1 MKQTLLM
8 VALTLMGTVGVFVVE
23 PFWGVAI
30 YYLFAVLRPQSMW
43 EWSLPPD
50 IRWSNYVAIC
60 SMLGS
65 IGLALGMLPFG
76 RDAGTFVGF
85 KRAHKVMFLFACW
98 ICLTYVTAYN
108 RDASWFYIVEYSKLF
123 VMYFVATIVVRN
135 LRQIW
140 ILYLLT
146 ALSLGYIAYEINFL
160 YLVNGRLDIYHH
172 GYGGVDNNGAGLM
185 LAVGVPLCVY
195 AWQATNKMYRWLY
208 LGFVP
213 FLLHAIMLSYSRGA
227 MVGII
232 VGVPLIVM
240 RATRRRQFAAA
251 ILLLALVLPSMA
263 GEEVRNEFFSASDY
277 QEDGSAQSRFGSW
290 TAAIRMANEHPFLG
304 MGLRNSPLYSHLYG
318 ADMEGRVIHSQFF
331 QILADC
337 GYPGLGLYLLV
348 LATSW
353 LALRRVRKAMKGR
366 TDSEALLIKSMAS
379 GIECGLFVFC
389 ASATFLSVE
398 LFELPY
404 VLLLLSAQLGA
415 LVQLSAQ
422 TVTQPAAA
430 RPAPAPPQGHFG
442 VRPAASP
449 ASATGRAPFAPPP
462 PGWSGSGRR

>member
-8 VALTLMGTVGVFVVE
+8 MVLTLMGTAGVFLVE

-50 IRWSNYVAIC
+50 IRWSNYVAIA
-60 SMLGS
+60 SMIGS

-76 RDAGTFVGF
+76 REAGTFAGF
-85 KRAHKVMFLFACW
+85 KRAHKAMFVFAVW
-98 ICLTYVTAYN
+98 ICITYVTAYDRN
-108 RDASWFYIVEYSKLF
+108 ASWFYIVEYSKLF
-123 VMYFVATIVVRN
+123 VMYFVATIVVRSV
-135 LRQIW
+135 RQIW

-160 YLVNGRLDIYHH
+160 YLVNGRLDIYHR

-185 LAVGVPLCVY
+185 LALGVPLCVY
-195 AWQATNKMYRWLY
+195 AWQASKKIWRWAF

-227 MVGII
+227 MVGIV

-251 ILLLALVLPSMA
+251 VLAMAVLVPSMA
-263 GEEVRNEFFSASDY
+263 GPEVREEFFSTTHY
-277 QEDGSAQSRFGSW
+277 EEDGSAESRFGSW
-290 TAAIRMANEHPFLG
+290 GAAIKMANDHPFLG
-304 MGLRNSPLYSHLYG
+304 MGLRNSSLFSYQYG
-318 ADMEGRVIHSQFF
+318 ADIEGRVIHSQFF

-337 GYPGLGLYLLV
+337 GYPGLFLYLVV
-348 LATSW
+348 LATAW
-353 LALRRVRKAMKGR
+353 LSLRQVRKAMKGR
-366 TDSEALLIKSMAS
+366 TDDEAILIKSMAN

-389 ASATFLSVE
+389 AAAAFLSVE

-404 VLLLLSAQLGA
+404 VLLLMSAQLGA
-415 LVQLSAQ
+415 ITAMATE
-422 TVTQPAAA
+422 TVTKPVAKPAAAPPSGHFGA
-430 RPAPAPPQGHFG
+430 RPAPAPT
-442 VRPAASP
+442 PAGRGPFAAPP
-449 ASATGRAPFAPPP
+449 AGWTGR
-462 PGWSGSGRR
+462 R

>member
-8 VALTLMGTVGVFVVE
+8 VALTLMGTFGVFLVE

-30 YYLFAVLRPQSMW
+30 YYLFAVLRPQNMW
-43 EWSLPPD
+43 QWSLPPD
-50 IRWSNYVAIC
+50 IRWSNYVAIA
-60 SMLGS
+60 SMFGS

-76 RDAGTFVGF
+76 RDPGTFAGF
-85 KRAHKVMFLFACW
+85 KRAHKVMFLFAVW
-98 ICLTYVTAYN
+98 VYITYITAYD
-108 RDASWFYIVEYSKLF
+108 REAAWFYIVEYTKLF
-123 VMYFVATIVVRN
+123 VMYFVSVIVVRN
-135 LRQIW
+135 IRQIW

-195 AWQATNKMYRWLY
+195 AWQASKKIWRWAF

-213 FLLHAIMLSYSRGA
+213 LLLHAIMLSYSRGA
-227 MVGII
+227 MVGIV
-232 VGVPLIVM
+232 VGVPLIIM

-251 ILLLALVLPSMA
+251 VLALALVVPTMA
-263 GEEVRNEFFSASDY
+263 GQEVRDEFFSTAQY
-277 QEDGSAQSRFGSW
+277 QEDGSANSRFGSW
-290 TAAIRMANEHPFLG
+290 TAAIRMANDHPLLG
-304 MGLRNSPLYSHLYG
+304 MGLRNSSLFSHQYG
-318 ADMEGRVIHSQFF
+318 ADIEGRVIHSQFF

-337 GYPGLGLYLLV
+337 GYPGLFLYLMV
-348 LATSW
+348 LATAWFS
-353 LALRRVRKAMKGR
+353 LRQVRKAMKGR
-366 TDSEALLIKSMAS
+366 TDDEAILIKSMAN

-389 ASATFLSVE
+389 ASAAFLSVE

-415 LVQLSAQ
+415 VTALAAQ
-422 TVTQPAAA
+422 TVSPPVAKPTPAPPSGHFGA
-430 RPAPAPPQGHFG
+430 RPAPA
-442 VRPAASP
+442 
-449 ASATGRAPFAPPP
+449 GRAPFVTPPA
-462 PGWSGSGRR
+462 GWTRQR

>member
-1 MKQTLLM
+1 MKQTLFM
-8 VALTLMGTVGVFVVE
+8 MALTLMGTAGVFLVE

-50 IRWSNYVAIC
+50 IRWSNYVAIA
-60 SMLGS
+60 SMFGS

-76 RDAGTFVGF
+76 REAGTFAGF
-85 KRAHKVMFLFACW
+85 KRAHKAMFVFAVWVC
-98 ICLTYVTAYN
+98 ITYLTAYN
-108 RDASWFYIVEYSKLF
+108 RDAAWFYIVEYMKLF

-135 LRQIW
+135 IRQIW

-146 ALSLGYIAYEINFL
+146 AGSLGYIAYEINFL
-160 YLVNGRLDIYHH
+160 YLVNGRLDIYHR

-195 AWQATNKMYRWLY
+195 AWQASKKIWRWAF
-208 LGFVP
+208 LGLVP
-213 FLLHAIMLSYSRGA
+213 FLLHAILLSYSRGA
-227 MVGII
+227 MVGIV
-232 VGVPLIVM
+232 VGVPLIIV

-251 ILLLALVLPSMA
+251 VIALAVLVPAMA
-263 GEEVRNEFFSASDY
+263 GEQVREEFLSSGDY

-290 TAAIRMANEHPFLG
+290 TAAIRMANDHPILG
-304 MGLRNSPLYSHLYG
+304 MGLRNSSLYSYQYG
-318 ADMEGRVIHSQFF
+318 SDQEGRVIHSQFF

-337 GYPGLGLYLLV
+337 GYPGLALYLVV
-348 LATSW
+348 LATAW
-353 LALRRVRKAMKGR
+353 LSLRQVRKAMKGR
-366 TDSEALLIKSMAS
+366 TDDEAMLIKSMAS

-389 ASATFLSVE
+389 VSAAFLSVE

-415 LVQLSAQ
+415 VTAMAQ
-422 TVTQPAAA
+422 TVSEPAVAKPAAPPRPTGHFGARPAAA
-430 RPAPAPPQGHFG
+430 GRQAYAPP
-442 VRPAASP
+442 A
-449 ASATGRAPFAPPP
+449 
-462 PGWSGSGRR
+462 GWAERR

>member
-8 VALTLMGTVGVFVVE
+8 CALTLAGTAGVFLVE

-43 EWSLPPD
+43 EWSLPAD
-50 IRWSNYVAIC
+50 IRWSNYVAVA

-76 RDAGTFVGF
+76 REPGTFAGF
-85 KRAHKVMFLFACW
+85 KRAHKVMFLFAVWVC
-98 ICLTYVTAYN
+98 ITYVTAYDRN
-108 RDASWFYIVEYSKLF
+108 ASWFYIVEYTKLF
-123 VMYFVATIVVRN
+123 VMYFVATIVVRSV
-135 LRQIW
+135 RQIW
-140 ILYLLT
+140 ILYVLT
-146 ALSLGYIAYEINFL
+146 AASLGYIAYEINFL
-160 YLVNGRLDIYHH
+160 YLVNGRLDIYHR

-195 AWQATNKMYRWLY
+195 AWQATKKVWRWAF
-208 LGFVP
+208 LGLVP

-227 MVGII
+227 MVGIV

-251 ILLLALVLPSMA
+251 ILALALLVPSMA
-263 GEEVRNEFFSASDY
+263 GEEVRKEFFSTSDY
-277 QEDGSAQSRFGSW
+277 QEDGSASSRFGSW
-290 TAAIRMANEHPFLG
+290 TAAIRMANDHPILG
-304 MGLRNSPLYSHLYG
+304 MGLRNSSLFSHQYG
-318 ADMEGRVIHSQFF
+318 ADIEGRVIHSQFF

-337 GYPGLGLYLLV
+337 GYPGLFLYLMV
-348 LATSW
+348 LATAWIS
-353 LALRRVRKAMKGR
+353 LRQARKAMKGR
-366 TDSEALLIKSMAS
+366 TDDEAMLIKSMAS

-389 ASATFLSVE
+389 VAAAFLSVE

-415 LVQLSAQ
+415 ITSLAAQ
-422 TVTQPAAA
+422 TVTKPAAAKPEPARPTGHFGA
-430 RPAPAPPQGHFG
+430 RPAPA
-442 VRPAASP
+442 
-449 ASATGRAPFAPPP
+449 GRAPFAPPP
-462 PGWSGSGRR
+462 TGWTRQR